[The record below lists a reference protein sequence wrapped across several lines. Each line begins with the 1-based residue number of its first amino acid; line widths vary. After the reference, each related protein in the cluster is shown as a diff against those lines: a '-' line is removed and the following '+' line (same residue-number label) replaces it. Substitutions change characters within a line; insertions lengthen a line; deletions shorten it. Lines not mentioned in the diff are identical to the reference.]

1 VALEGDVVHQ
11 FTGAPMANLTVD
23 FDGGSAVTDAAG
35 HFVIAGTSSTSLRA
49 LDFSGSSIHN
59 RETFARS
66 SHTFWEV
73 IPSSFNMTAFNDV
86 AREYEPRTIRWMSNP
101 SVYIDT
107 RAHNFPGGGPVPS
120 AWITEI
126 ENSVAGF
133 ITDWSDGEVSAG
145 SITTGTSP
153 PAEGATGWLII
164 QFDEDPARYPSPSTV
179 GLARTFWT
187 GNRAITSGA
196 IWLRFEGIGSSTVRV
211 AVFGH
216 ELGHTFGMG
225 HMNGSTASLMTPSIS
240 EPGLTTFDE
249 QAGDFSYG
257 RSPGNTSP
265 DTDDPS
271 FFVGALMPAGDPV
284 AFYEWVCGDPA
295 FSEPEEKRI
304 PVP

>member
-1 VALEGDVVHQ
+1 
-11 FTGAPMANLTVD
+11 M
-23 FDGGSAVTDAAG
+23 S
-35 HFVIAGTSSTSLRA
+35 
-49 LDFSGSSIHN
+49 
-59 RETFARS
+59 
-66 SHTFWEV
+66 
-73 IPSSFNMTAFNDV
+73 AFNDM
-86 AREYEPRTIRWMSNP
+86 AREFEPRTIRWMSNP

-107 RAHNFPGGGPVPS
+107 RAHNFPGGGPVPP

-133 ITDWSDGEVSAG
+133 ITDWSDGEVSAA

-153 PAEGATGWLII
+153 PAEGSTGWLII

-196 IWLRFEGIGSSTVRV
+196 IWLRLEGISSSSVRV

-225 HMNGSTASLMTPSIS
+225 HMDGSPASLMTPSIS

-257 RSPGNTSP
+257 RSPGNTNP
-265 DTDDPS
+265 DTDDAS
-271 FFVGALMPAGDPV
+271 FFVGALVPAGDPV

-295 FSEPEEKRI
+295 FSEPEEKQI
-304 PVP
+304 PIP